1 MKRRVVVTGMG
12 AITPIGLDVDS
23 YWSNLKK
30 GVSGLGYITKFDIS
44 EYDAKIAGEVKD
56 FNSEMYLEKKEA
68 RRMDYFCQYAVAA
81 ANQAV
86 EDSGIDF
93 KSIDTTRAGVIIG
106 SGVGGMVT
114 VQNEYLKLLEK
125 GPKRVSPFFVPT
137 MILNMASG
145 HVSIRHGLK
154 GPNTAV
160 VTACATST
168 NAIGDAFNMIK
179 RNDADIMIAGGT
191 EAAICELSI
200 AGFASMK
207 ALSTHNED
215 PRAASR
221 PFDFE
226 RDGFVMG
233 EGAGILILEELE
245 HALKRGAKIYA
256 EIIGYGMSADAYHI
270 TAPAPDGEGAVRAM
284 ENALADAGI
293 TYDQIDY
300 INAHGTS
307 TPMNDRLET
316 LAVKTV
322 FKDRAYNIP
331 ISSTKSMT
339 GHLLGAAG
347 AVEAIAVIK
356 TIKDSFIHPTINY
369 KTPDPDCDLDYVPNK
384 GREQKVEKAIS
395 NSFGF
400 GGHNASI
407 IISSYK

>member
-81 ANQAV
+81 ADQAV

-221 PFDFE
+221 PFDLE

>member
-1 MKRRVVVTGMG
+1 MG

-56 FNSEMYLEKKEA
+56 FNSEMYLERKEA
-68 RRMDYFCQYAVAA
+68 RHMDYFCQYAVAA
-81 ANQAV
+81 ADQAV
-86 EDSGIDF
+86 ADSGIDF
-93 KSIDTTRAGVIIG
+93 RSIDTTRAGVIIG

-207 ALSTHNED
+207 ALSTYNED

-221 PFDFE
+221 PFDLE

-356 TIKDSFIHPTINY
+356 TITDSFIHPTINY

-384 GREQKVEKAIS
+384 GREQKVDKAIS

>member
-56 FNSEMYLEKKEA
+56 FNSEMYLERKEA
-68 RRMDYFCQYAVAA
+68 RHMDYFCQYAVAA
-81 ANQAV
+81 ADQAV
-86 EDSGIDF
+86 ADSGIDF
-93 KSIDTTRAGVIIG
+93 RSIDTTRAGVIIG

-207 ALSTHNED
+207 ALSTYNED

-221 PFDFE
+221 PFDLE

-356 TIKDSFIHPTINY
+356 TITDSFIHP
-369 KTPDPDCDLDYVPNK
+369 
-384 GREQKVEKAIS
+384 
-395 NSFGF
+395 
-400 GGHNASI
+400 
-407 IISSYK
+407 

>member
-56 FNSEMYLEKKEA
+56 FNSEMYLERKEA
-68 RRMDYFCQYAVAA
+68 RHMDYFCQYAVAA
-81 ANQAV
+81 ADQAV
-86 EDSGIDF
+86 ADSGIDF
-93 KSIDTTRAGVIIG
+93 RSIDTTRAGVIIG

-207 ALSTHNED
+207 ALSTYNED

-221 PFDFE
+221 PFDLE

-356 TIKDSFIHPTINY
+356 TITDSFIHPTINY

-384 GREQKVEKAIS
+384 GREQKVDKAIS